1 MLGLST
7 MGGVAIHPTPAMAL
21 EAPAP
26 NITVKGQVVD
36 DMGEPLT
43 GATIKVKGT
52 ATGTITDLDGNFE
65 LSVDPNATLEVSYV
79 GFQNQDVQVNGRT
92 SLPTIK
98 MASDSEILEQVVVV
112 GYGTQKKAD
121 LTGSVAI
128 VNADEMKALV
138 ALAKEKFGKID
149 AVFANAGIMPAGNM
163 SELKVA
169 DWNAMIEINIKGVL
183 NTMAAVLPEFI
194 AQKRG
199 HILVTSSRAGMM
211 SVPGNAVYCGTKHFV
226 RAMLDSFRSESIRE
240 GTNIRTT
247 TIYPGAIKTELLNT
261 VAESEAKNMVSQFYE
276 NVGLTPD
283 VIANAVLYAVSQPD
297 NVAVPDL
304 VVCPSMEG

>member
-1 MLGLST
+1 MEE
-7 MGGVAIHPTPAMAL
+7 MIMKNVENKVI
-21 EAPAP
+21 
-26 NITVKGQVVD
+26 II
-36 DMGEPLT
+36 T
-43 GATIKVKGT
+43 GASSGIGEETARVLAREGAKVV
-52 ATGTITDLDGNFE
+52 
-65 LSVDPNATLEVSYV
+65 LSARREERLKKLADEIGENAAYLKS
-79 GFQNQDVQVNGRT
+79 DV
-92 SLPTIK
+92 
-98 MASDSEILEQVVVV
+98 
-112 GYGTQKKAD
+112 
-121 LTGSVAI
+121 

-138 ALAKEKFGKID
+138 ALAKEKFGKVD

-183 NTMAAVLPEFI
+183 NTMAA
-194 AQKRG
+194 
-199 HILVTSSRAGMM
+199 
-211 SVPGNAVYCGTKHFV
+211 VPGNAVYCGTKHFV

>member
-1 MLGLST
+1 MKN
-7 MGGVAIHPTPAMAL
+7 VENKVI
-21 EAPAP
+21 
-26 NITVKGQVVD
+26 II
-36 DMGEPLT
+36 T
-43 GATIKVKGT
+43 GASSGIGEETARVLAREGAKVV
-52 ATGTITDLDGNFE
+52 
-65 LSVDPNATLEVSYV
+65 LSARREDRLKKLADEIGENAAYLKS
-79 GFQNQDVQVNGRT
+79 DV
-92 SLPTIK
+92 
-98 MASDSEILEQVVVV
+98 
-112 GYGTQKKAD
+112 
-121 LTGSVAI
+121 

-194 AQKRG
+194 AQKKG